1 MLPPSM
7 RNRKPTTSP
16 RLPLEDLRVFDA
28 VVRHGGIGAAADALA
43 LTQGAVSKRISAL
56 EAKAGVRLLERGSRK
71 AAPTR
76 AGLVLAASTAQALE
90 ALAAAWQAVAVPA
103 ADAGAHRL
111 AVSCER
117 SLALRWLIP
126 RLGGFQA
133 LHPEVVVRVQAGG
146 GPVDFGAEGA
156 DVAIRR
162 DDFAP
167 GRAVQTAPLMPEPM
181 ALVLAPALL
190 PAWRQA
196 PRTVRRLHSATRP
209 DAWAQWVLACP
220 QADGVAGRAAAPSQM
235 FEHWF
240 LAIQA
245 AESGL
250 GALVAPVPLVADAL
264 AQGRLVAPHGS
275 VAGQGAYVLLWPR
288 GRRSVWRDRFM
299 AWLRGQVPPAQ

>member
-1 MLPPSM
+1 MLPSSM
-7 RNRKPTTSP
+7 RNRKPPIAP

-28 VVRHGGIGAAADALA
+28 VARHGGIVAAADALA

-71 AAPTR
+71 AVPTR

-90 ALAAAWQAVAVPA
+90 ALAAAWQAVAVPPAGMA
-103 ADAGAHRL
+103 AYRL

-126 RLGGFQA
+126 RLGSFQA
-133 LHPEVVVRVQAGG
+133 LYPEVAVHVQAGG
-146 GPVDFGAEGA
+146 GPVDFDGEGA

-167 GRAVQTAPLMPEPM
+167 GRTVQSVALMPESM

-190 PAWRQA
+190 PAWRRA

-209 DAWAQWVLACP
+209 DAWARWELACP
-220 QADGVAGRAAAPSQM
+220 QAEDDTDVAVPSQM

-250 GALVAPVPLVADAL
+250 GALVAPMPLVVDAL
-264 AQGRLVAPHGS
+264 EQGRLVAPHGS
-275 VAGQGAYVLLWPR
+275 VMGQGAYVLLWPR
-288 GRRSVWRDRFM
+288 GKRSALRDRFM
-299 AWLRGQVPPAQ
+299 AWLHAQASPAE